1 MYNFLKEKM
10 FSEVLFM
17 HELKTAQAKRS
28 IKKQDPFFEMRID
41 SNQEILIFIL
51 AQPFLQWIS
60 DNYSCQR

>member
-28 IKKQDPFFEMRID
+28 IKKQDPFVEMRID

-51 AQPFLQWIS
+51 AQPFLQ
-60 DNYSCQR
+60 